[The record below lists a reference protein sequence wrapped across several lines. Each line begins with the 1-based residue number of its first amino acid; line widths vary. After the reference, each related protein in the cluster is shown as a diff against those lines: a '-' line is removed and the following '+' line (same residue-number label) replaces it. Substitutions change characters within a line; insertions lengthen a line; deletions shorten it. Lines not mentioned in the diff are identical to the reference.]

1 MFELIQRARAV
12 GMIPEFHSQRV
23 RLERTRRLNSNNRW
37 IGINCSEE
45 EVRLRVLS
53 RFLPFFNLKTIP
65 IREGGYQV
73 RLRGRLSTKRSTLSI
88 RGIRRKDK
96 AEEQKEE
103 ANGVDGKW
111 AEEEVELKN
120 LEPAACR
127 V

>member
-1 MFELIQRARAV
+1 L
-12 GMIPEFHSQRV
+12 
-23 RLERTRRLNSNNRW
+23 
-37 IGINCSEE
+37 EE

-88 RGIRRKDK
+88 RGIRKKNK
-96 AEEQKEE
+96 AEEQEE
-103 ANGVDGKW
+103 QGSGVDGKW